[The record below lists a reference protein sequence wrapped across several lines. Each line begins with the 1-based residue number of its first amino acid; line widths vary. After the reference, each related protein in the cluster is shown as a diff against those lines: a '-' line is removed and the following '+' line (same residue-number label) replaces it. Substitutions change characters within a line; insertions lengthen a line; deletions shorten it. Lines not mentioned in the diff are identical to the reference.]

1 MLQLNEFKVIFQQV
15 CELNLLSDARLLA
28 LNSISENRLSIY
40 TFEGYISIES
50 QQVRLWVSLDK
61 FFPLSLP
68 NIFLKPFDDL
78 GFIPHIAKNGWVCYV
93 QNEGLLCDRNN
104 PVGIIRDA
112 LFRTKQLLLDG
123 LNQKNRQDFLDEFE
137 FYWRQLDNV
146 QYLESFIPLGNKPQ
160 RIIAKKFKNK
170 YVAIAHRDID
180 IHNYDNSIKQYTSYK
195 AIYLPF
201 NSSHFV
207 FPPAFNQF
215 WTLEETINVIL
226 SNSSTESKQFLT
238 EIAGEKVKNE
248 EIVILSQITPNGN
261 TSVFGILFTG
271 VELAH
276 PLVETAKVKKIIP
289 LSLSRRDK
297 NYLLPRGGSQ
307 IEFNNK
313 RVALIGCG
321 SVGGFISQDIIR
333 AGVQNLT
340 LIDQDILEP
349 ENTFRHV
356 MGHNYSYHKKVLALK
371 EEIEKKMP
379 YISMTAQ
386 DKSIEELIAHKQF
399 HFNDFDLIIVALGVP
414 TIELYLN
421 QLCHITK
428 DSPPIIFTWLEPYGI
443 GGHALLTNNGSCNGC
458 LECLYVSDTDEQEE
472 TLFNKASFAEKGQTF
487 AKTLTGCGSLF
498 TPYTALD
505 SAQTAILATRLAI
518 SVLNNE
524 ERDNPI
530 LSWKGDDKNFL
541 QAKFKLSS
549 RYSQTENELFEK
561 RYHYKND
568 NCPIC
573 VKTDD

>member
-1 MLQLNEFKVIFQQV
+1 MLQLNEFKVIFQRV
-15 CELNLLSDARLLA
+15 CELNLLSDARCVSFK
-28 LNSISENRLSIY
+28 SISENRLSICS
-40 TFEGYISIES
+40 FEGYISIEN
-50 QQVRLWVSLDK
+50 QPVKLWVSLDK

-68 NIFLKPFDDL
+68 DIFLKPFDAL

-93 QNEGLLCDRNN
+93 QNEGLFFDRNN

-137 FYWRQLDNV
+137 FYWRQLSNV
-146 QYLESFIPLGNKPQ
+146 QFLESFISLNNKPQ
-160 RIIAKKFKNK
+160 RIIAKKSQNK

-180 IHNYDNSIKQYTSYK
+180 IYNYDNSIKQSTSYK
-195 AIYLPF
+195 AIYLPL
-201 NSSHFV
+201 NSSDFV
-207 FPPAFNQF
+207 FPPSFNQF
-215 WTLEETINVIL
+215 WTLEEIKNVIL
-226 SNSSTESKQFLT
+226 SNISTESKQFLKD
-238 EIAGEKVKNE
+238 IAKEKVKNE

-276 PLVETAKVKKIIP
+276 PLMEAAKVKNIIP
-289 LSLSRRDK
+289 LSLSRMDK

-307 IEFNNK
+307 IELNNK

-340 LIDQDILEP
+340 LIDKDILEP

-356 MGHNYSYHKKVLALK
+356 MGYNDSYPEKVLALK
-371 EEIEKKMP
+371 EEIEIKMP
-379 YISMTAQ
+379 YISITAQ
-386 DKSIEELIAHKQF
+386 DKSIEELIANKKF

-428 DSPPIIFTWLEPYGI
+428 NSPPIIFTWLEPYGI
-443 GGHALLTNNGSCNGC
+443 GGHALLTNNGGCNGC
-458 LECLYVSDTDEQEE
+458 LECLYLSDTPEQDEA
-472 TLFNKASFAEKGQTF
+472 LFNKASFAEKGQTF

-498 TPYTALD
+498 TPYSALD

-561 RYHYKND
+561 RYSYKND
-568 NCPIC
+568 KCPIC

>member
-1 MLQLNEFKVIFQQV
+1 MLQLNEFKVIFKRV
-15 CELNLLSDARLLA
+15 CELNLLSYARCVSFK
-28 LNSISENRLSIY
+28 SISENRLSIY

-50 QQVRLWVSLDK
+50 QQVSLWVSLDN

-68 NIFLKPFDDL
+68 NIFLKPFDAL

-93 QNEGLLCDRNN
+93 QNEGLLSDRNN

-123 LNQKNRQDFLDEFE
+123 LSHKNRQDFLDEFE
-137 FYWRQLDNV
+137 FYWGQLGNV
-146 QYLESFIPLGNKPQ
+146 QSLESFISLGNKPQ
-160 RIIAKKFKNK
+160 RIIAKKFKDK
-170 YVAIAHRDID
+170 YIAITDCDID
-180 IHNYDNSIKQYTSYK
+180 IHNYEQCTSYS
-195 AIYLPF
+195 AIYLPL
-201 NSSHFV
+201 NSNKFV
-207 FPPAFNQF
+207 FPPSFNQF
-215 WTLEETINVIL
+215 WTLEEIRNVIF
-226 SNSSTESKQFLT
+226 SNSSTESKQFLKD
-238 EIAGEKVKNE
+238 IARKKVKNE

-276 PLVETAKVKKIIP
+276 PLMEAAKVKNIIP

-340 LIDQDILEP
+340 LIDKDILEP
-349 ENTFRHV
+349 ANTFRHV
-356 MGHNYSYHKKVLALK
+356 MGFNHSYPKKVLALK
-371 EEIEKKMP
+371 KEIEIKMP
-379 YISMTAQ
+379 YISITAQ
-386 DKSIEELIAHKQF
+386 DKSIEELIANKKF

-443 GGHALLTNNGSCNGC
+443 GGHALLTNNGGCNGC
-458 LECLYVSDTDEQEE
+458 LECLYLSDTPEQEE

-487 AKTLTGCGSLF
+487 AKTLTACGSLF
-498 TPYTALD
+498 TPYSALD

-530 LSWKGDDKNFL
+530 LSWKGLSKNFL
-541 QAKFKLSS
+541 QANFKLSS

-561 RYHYKND
+561 RYSYKND

-573 VKTDD
+573 GVKTDD